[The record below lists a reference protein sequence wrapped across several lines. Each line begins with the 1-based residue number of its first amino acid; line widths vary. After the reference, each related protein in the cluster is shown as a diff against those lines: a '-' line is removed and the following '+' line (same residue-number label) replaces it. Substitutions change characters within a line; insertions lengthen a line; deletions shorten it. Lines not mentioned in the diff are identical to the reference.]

1 MKSLLFPILAL
12 LIMGLACP
20 LSAGGGAG
28 GQVDTLLEDPQVGLD
43 SLDDYQ
49 ASLTITFTGTI
60 DGQAVDKIDTLTQS
74 EWPLLQAGFTTIDTV
89 DENGQ
94 PLYIL
99 SGNVGD
105 AQYEQQGQNGICAV
119 RWGPTAGGPSE
130 FLLVSSLDPVGSA
143 RLSGEETVEGISAN
157 HYTFNA
163 TSLGLSEDVQAS
175 GEAWI
180 ATEGGYLVK
189 YRLQVTGDVSYFGEG
204 VQGTHRVEYQLSQVN
219 ARPQVVYPPGCQPV
233 LTSVPAMDDATD
245 IIRLPGLLDY
255 ISNSTLEEI
264 STFYADFFATGS
276 WEQIGDNRFNGEGAV
291 LVFGRADTEE
301 AALVSILSQA
311 DGNRVAV
318 SVFTEEVGT
327 GSTTAPETTPQ
338 TGSDGSPALRV
349 AGALSIL
356 LGMDESQVG
365 LPSYHME
372 AYHNIPA
379 WEGGAVVQY
388 EDWMVA
394 DVQGQNI
401 HFNDRVIDPGG
412 STTTAEAYLM
422 GEEEYDVEN
431 GVLQPEG
438 TSMTGLAWI
447 LWPLD
452 PAVIL
457 GTGASSAVVAGTETL
472 EGRTAEKYTV
482 NTSGAMAAAAGVG
495 LTVTAVSGQVWVDQQ
510 TGALLKAELDYQA
523 DVKDPD
529 GNIKGSGS
537 GRLEIIITQI
547 GNVTVILPGQ

>member
-1 MKSLLFPILAL
+1 MKPLLFPFLVV
-12 LIMGLACP
+12 LIMGFTCP

-28 GQVDTLLEDPQVGLD
+28 SQVEALLEDPQVGLD
-43 SLDDYQ
+43 GLNDYQ
-49 ASLTITFTGTI
+49 AGLTMAFTGTI
-60 DGQAVDKIDTLTQS
+60 DGQTVDKIDTLNQS
-74 EWPLLQAGFTTIDTV
+74 EWPLLQAGFTTIATV

-94 PLYIL
+94 PLYIMT
-99 SGNVGD
+99 GNVGD
-105 AQYEQQGQNGICAV
+105 AQYEQQGQNGTCEV
-119 RWGPTAGGPSE
+119 RWGPSAGGPSE
-130 FLLVSSLDPVGSA
+130 FLLASSLEPVGSA
-143 RLSGEETVEGISAN
+143 RLSGEETVEGISTS
-157 HYTFNA
+157 HYTFDA
-163 TSLGLSEDVQAS
+163 ASLGLAEDVQAS

-180 ATEGGYLVK
+180 ANEGGYLVK
-189 YRLQVTGDVSYFGEG
+189 YILQVTGDVSYFGEG
-204 VQGTHRVEYQLSQVN
+204 VQGTRRVEYQLSQVN
-219 ARPQVVYPPGCQPV
+219 ARPEVAYPTGCQPV
-233 LTSVPAMDDATD
+233 LTSVPAMEDATD

-255 ISNSTLEEI
+255 LSNSALEAI
-264 STFYADFFATGS
+264 TTFYADFFTTDG
-276 WEQIGDNRFNGEGAV
+276 WEQIGDNRFDGEGAV
-291 LVFGRADTEE
+291 LVFGRSDSEE

-311 DGNRVAV
+311 GMNRVAV

-356 LGMDESQVG
+356 LGMDESQAG

-379 WEGGAVVQY
+379 LEGGAVVQY
-388 EDWMVA
+388 QDWMVA

-401 HFNDRVIDPGG
+401 HFNDRVIAPGG

-431 GVLQPEG
+431 EVLQPEG

-457 GTGASSAVVAGTETL
+457 GTAANGAQASGTEVL
-472 EGRTAEKYTV
+472 DGRSAEVYTV
-482 NTSGAMAAAAGVG
+482 DVSGAMGAAAGAS
-495 LTVTAVSGQVWVDQQ
+495 LAVTSVSGQVWVDHE
-510 TGALLKAELDYQA
+510 TGALLKAEFDYQA
-523 DVKDPD
+523 DVKDQD
-529 GNIKGSGS
+529 GNNKGSGS
-537 GRLEIIITQI
+537 GRLEITVTQV
-547 GNVTVILPGQ
+547 GNVTVTLPGQ